1 MTLREQILA
10 AAFDRLSDFAADVRD
25 AITGQ
30 PCGDSGN
37 HDDGHGEQHSHP
49 DAPAV
54 ASRTWRG
61 VFASDVNEGDL
72 IAVDGRYFSGTPG
85 RRALLVTGRR
95 AGERAGMFGTAVDA
109 ITFLFTDLDSDRSDS
124 ITVASSAAL
133 EVEVRVPDSV
143 PTDLGGPE

>member
-1 MTLREQILA
+1 MTLREKILA

-25 AITGQ
+25 AITGDTD
-30 PCGDSGN
+30 PGGGADRPGA
-37 HDDGHGEQHSHP
+37 GHHTHP

-54 ASRTWRG
+54 AARAWRG
-61 VFASDVNEGDL
+61 VFASDVKEGDL
-72 IAVDGRYFSGTPG
+72 VAVDGRYFSGPPG
-85 RRALLVTGRR
+85 RRALLITGRR
-95 AGERAGMFGTAVDA
+95 EDERAGLLGATMQA

-143 PTDLGGPE
+143 PTDLGGEQ